1 MKKFVIGLLSVFV
14 MLGASILSACGSPK
28 INLEV
33 ASQNVSIQLNDP
45 DNDPTS
51 VVSFQ
56 ITGADDATIQ
66 TPYFTDKD
74 IAKVNS
80 VTYSTDGKGQVVIEG
95 LNEGETQLVLTT
107 QQGKVQKHINVEV
120 YSEVIEIVN
129 KKEDVENKSDRF
141 AIKGGA
147 VVLDANNF
155 FNFEPAT
162 SNRKEVVWS
171 FEDNGLQE
179 LNGATIN
186 ENILSLPENF
196 NRSEITLVATTHLG
210 VSGKV
215 TLTCLDKITT
225 DEVDIGARK
234 TKTESYQFLSTMPD
248 DNKIVTLSITP
259 NIGENGEDVGYV
271 AVKYVGD
278 LSISAVVKND
288 KGEICDD
295 LIVVSENVSAE
306 NGLYEFSVRANLDKQ
321 DDEGNSV
328 DINGLYQ
335 ISFKIGY
342 KEFNYEIDT
351 DSLNLGVLQVD
362 AKEQINGMLVTK
374 DNIDAT
380 ISQQTLYSSYSVN
393 SGYGQLYKIAL
404 TPDTVI
410 GASGQI
416 KISVAT
422 TTSHVSDLCYV
433 EMFTKSN
440 GAYTP
445 IDLTWDGKGAF
456 VSNTIE
462 STQNSI
468 LNHEIYIR
476 ANTQFLEEEETS
488 IFNGINITIESV
500 DNPNVKVLVQNIKL
514 VKTTNEI
521 VFENPIDEIFI
532 NSSSSLK
539 NTIEFVLKG
548 QTSLDGISVSSFSNP
563 YPYIKISNL
572 SFSRKTEDG
581 EGVVFTVDFELDS
594 QYLGL
599 TNNETYFVFEHENG
613 AVSDQIKFN
622 IVYPLTDANVK
633 VENQTNDVTMQKED
647 QDLFVLKNGELQL
660 VENASLSKSVL
671 MIKNGKTLPITHNF
685 NKTITEISAVADI
698 QIKFLD
704 FVYNEGL
711 EEDYETQLQNFVNRF
726 NSTNGKIEIINSA
739 ENSSNIVS
747 TNFGCEHIET
757 TKVGYTY
764 IVFVYTG
771 INEYGEETSLYRV
784 MLVESYE
791 AITHL
796 TASEK
801 SFSIYAQDSV
811 GNIEDFTKTITINF
825 SVAEV
830 SYKAKNNFNFVT
842 EIDGVKLNGYIDSN
856 NTIVWQDENGEVY
869 SNKYFDITNVNI
881 SKNYIQFVILAYTTN
896 LQQYFN
902 SSLQIQYFISSTDNK
917 LDTILGEV
925 KTAPYSVNLDFTI
938 INADRVEELIVDG
951 VDEDGIYFEIQ
962 NSNQSSKTLLVKTSP
977 TNAKD
982 SGVSYFV
989 IDSSGNS
996 SNMVSLTSMAN
1007 NRIRVDLSE
1016 TITKG
1021 ETGELYLFPS
1031 DAVYSNG
1038 VKYKYRNSND
1048 EIVDG
1053 YLELINLNSLKS
1065 GTQLTNYQWLVE
1077 NAFFINN
1084 LGEEISFKNF
1094 FHCYDILVADGLSFA
1109 HAYRVYSSE
1118 DLKNSSY
1125 FYTLMND
1132 ISIESASS
1140 FFDDFTGGL
1149 QGNSGDETISLNGG
1163 NFANTISKS
1172 GTEGGTIKNVK
1183 FNGNVTNVDGFVA
1196 NINKGNIENVVVD
1209 TNGLNSSV
1217 LTSNSSYV
1225 GGIVGENS
1233 GLIKDSRVLGLIING
1248 DTNKSTV
1255 GGIVGKNTGT
1265 IESCRVEFYNLLD
1278 SSKDD
1283 AYLKNTFT
1291 GKVVGGVIGEEILS
1305 DDKEIFQVYA
1315 YDYNLESDQ
1324 SNTRLKAGTKG
1335 ALVGT
1340 ISGSGVLTFNECFAL
1355 IDNLN
1360 TLNNFVGQ
1368 GLVESGEGVSSN
1380 VTFTNCY
1387 ISYYNESGYQSVIQ
1401 KNSDRFISSGNS
1413 GFNANINGGKEY
1425 LRYFNQDEKVSSI
1438 SLQQGVLQDSTT
1450 KLYKSLTDGQT
1461 IYFFLNKIDVDLSSL
1476 TSSQLQDYK
1485 ELNTILIKDL
1495 LGVDNDNII
1504 INSSSS
1510 NLIVSNSEIY
1520 VQSLSSKDFDL
1531 NLYSKHDVS
1540 NKVKLNASVKEAL
1553 SSLVVISQTSSSSE
1567 EYVNGINT
1575 TINLQKTKS
1584 KQFVVNLM
1592 TTSVYL
1598 GNDATEFNLETV
1610 DKFTYASQSLD
1621 EGESQVSLQQISSN
1635 VFNVTSLGEV
1645 GLNMIIYPELNI
1657 TEGNLLDVVKEKVGV
1672 SISVQPIDGAIEIG
1686 YTGDY
1691 VSISPSSV
1699 ATVMATMK
1707 TTDVNDEISPVI
1719 YQVGANN
1726 TQIKLQLKS
1735 VENNVYIFENQNKE
1749 EVIQVTRSEI
1759 IVNGGTSEIK
1769 TKEYNF
1775 RFEIVN
1781 SYKSKISGREEY
1793 KVEFV
1798 SNSQLSSN
1806 QLTLYADRQDIAK
1819 VDISNYKVENASYT
1833 SNKVEYTTETTTTG
1847 IMAPRTSSIM
1857 QVSVNPDYSYYDYME
1872 VTYEN
1877 GIIADAVTFKPVVK
1891 SEGKSNIFETTDEI
1905 QFESNPNGNGFR
1917 YTPDDED
1924 YKYNLYFL
1932 ATFNAIPQDTTIALR
1947 VAYFVNNEETGEGEE
1962 IDYVYSYIFV
1972 SYLTEPTITIDG
1984 SDNVLLA
1991 RGGSAEVKISVNIDQ
2006 EVESINITNAEQ
2018 GIDYVKI
2025 SEEIDNT
2032 TNKRIYT
2039 YRLYASILAK
2049 AEGEDNRF
2057 YVNANV
2063 IRKIN
2068 NQVETKKTT
2077 ATVTLV
2083 DFKIDEN
2090 ASYLEN
2096 AEDGTLDVYIN
2107 VPQTLD
2113 YKYVFNPETLS
2124 YDTSDTASINAYEE
2138 IMDAREFLE
2147 ENHYYPENASSNN
2160 DSYLINVE
2168 KEGEGINATYKEIS
2182 LEERIYYVVGTNTF
2196 VPVSSSGINTPFVI
2210 EVEGGRINIYA
2221 KNSTQ
2226 TSQQIMIRNYVTV
2239 NGELSIYQTFI
2250 TLQTKVYSDEDLPLL
2265 IEDVDDFLS
2274 LAESESGDAQNYIL
2288 MNDIVLDNYTPFD
2301 TQYISSFDGNGYT
2314 IFIRS
2319 FDTESQSG
2327 TLNLALFNNVSENT
2341 TLKNVRVN
2349 LYNGGD
2355 ISVNVNNF
2363 TDINIAGFAIQNNG
2377 IITNCE
2383 VVSYY
2388 TDQYALGS
2396 SGLNESATYKKST
2409 QSGLVVT
2416 YKSGNSTV
2424 VNMQETSSWS
2434 SKVAGF
2440 VLSNNGNIT
2449 NSRVGGDKVIEL
2461 GNVSTILPNQI
2472 SARYVELETFS
2483 IVAQGQ
2489 VAGFVLENQKN
2500 ISASFVKNLAMENK
2514 GQTKNE
2520 SKAYASGF
2528 VGVNNGC
2535 IITSYVEGVKQDAV
2549 KDENIYARLGS
2560 EIKSSLCVISGF
2572 VLTNNSDAEIK
2583 DSYSNIKISST
2594 NGTNEVY
2601 LASGFVYRNEGYVEN
2616 CYSASQIENQKFS
2629 QMNFSGVDETGNLL
2643 ANGEYLNCYYYNQD
2657 YSENDSSSG
2666 SSTESDFDTNVL
2678 MVPDPGEEDYFYGFA
2693 ISTYGNDDGIW
2704 AMDTTS
2710 AQEGTE
2716 GLKLIEPDMIS
2727 ISYRYKSFV
2736 DNESGEYVLPY
2747 GEIVIQNEV
2756 IKTTYG
2762 SENNPIIVRNAEEFI
2777 EVTGSSNSTAIQ
2789 NQYNEKTIFGTYRL
2803 VDDIDMSAFSA
2814 QTITLPSTQRAF
2826 AGNLY
2831 GNGFT
2836 ISNLSLS
2843 YNGQSLSY
2851 GLFKSIEPIY
2861 NAQNKISNTPRIV
2874 NLNVEVSSN
2883 LLAPDVL
2890 FVGTVA
2896 GYIKD
2901 SLIINLD
2908 INYSNNAQVQGK
2920 NFVGGLAGLVSNS
2933 SRLKNI
2939 AITNPS
2945 VQAVRFASSASSS
2958 NTYYNLTQINQNRTN
2973 VLKTLNYNYV
2983 FTGNDSIYNSVLN
2996 YSYAGGV
3003 AGYVDIY
3010 DNALSYFEYT
3020 ESPAFNINNIKVN
3033 GIVNI
3038 TGQVVGGLFGLT
3050 AHQTFIEDAGLTVA
3064 GTSSSNSS
3072 HIVTTKN
3079 YAGGVIGQSFGY
3091 LSKIFAEHE
3100 ESVQLAIE
3108 NNIYSYY
3115 ETGKDVERGIL
3126 NLFMPSP
3133 TEQRQY
3139 NQSAIGG
3146 LIGQIGSGT
3155 LNVAYSKLNVISTT
3169 ADSAGGIVGET
3180 DLSLARSYLVDID
3193 KIATEQYTRF
3203 LFNEVYS
3210 TGDVRASKD
3219 GQAKNSGGMIGTI
3232 AKSNDRV
3239 AFLASNAINFFSNID
3254 YATGENYSQEELAQ
3268 TVYQFVGGANE
3279 NVSLSTAISF
3289 WGARKEGA
3297 TGEESTTI
3305 SASVGYVQDYK
3316 FVASYGENLVKI
3328 NLYDGWSST
3337 NNNEQSQY
3345 TYMVE
3350 GIYTYTSG
3358 TIGYQATQ
3366 KVFLNS
3372 GVWSVENWSH
3382 SADRIFPEIKYSL
3395 ADPSV
3400 IYLDA
3405 YEASIRKALTT
3416 MMQNPTVTVVVRGYT
3431 SENDQTI
3438 KDIPLYLYQKDY
3450 DITGFGGSII
3460 SSEEYIVQSENR
3472 QVRMIIN
3479 DSLFTSTSTG
3489 FSITN
3494 THVVYD
3500 SDGQSV
3506 ITGGLISSSG
3516 ITGASIDGLELYIL
3530 DGVVIKAT
3538 GSSLSAGLI
3547 APTLTSSQI
3556 NSLTIDTSSVTGRAL
3571 SIQNENQSTSIN
3583 AGLIAG
3589 TAVQDSETS
3598 VMFIRNVVLKTAK
3611 DSIQIK
3617 IENSTTGGTDNFTVE
3632 NVNLG
3637 LYFGSASKNVDS
3649 ESGKPKSDLRIE
3661 INSVSNGATL
3671 STIGSG
3677 EINIGGFVGKVENL
3691 NSFGVSSQF
3700 DTSINL
3706 VLNSGANAVYAGGIF
3721 GKIEGG
3727 NTISFVG
3734 ESNSVKTK
3742 ITTKIYANAEIKIE
3756 KANLGGLI
3764 GYSNVQTSISG
3775 FEITPNIGE
3784 KITINSDSTSTSIP
3798 NAIYGGVIGYNS
3810 NITSLSSLVLNGDDG
3825 IVANSNENDV
3835 AVGSLIG
3842 YSSNNISSASGKS
3855 ILSNVNVSVNS
3866 KDENSNNPNDYYVGG
3881 LVGYYSPKSST
3892 TFESTN
3898 AYTGNIT
3905 INLNEK
3911 TQTLYTGGI
3920 FGSIENS
3927 SANIKNSIFGGK
3939 IIIQKPTTSTN
3950 LYVGGT
3956 VGDTNQAISV
3966 SNVYNYGDVFVDYK
3980 ESGTTT
3986 TTLQNYYF
3994 GGIIGNIN
4002 SSNGN
4007 EAVQPT
4013 LNNCYSA
4020 TTSHNARLAA
4030 NNKVYALVGAG
4041 SISNESSNNYYS
4053 SAVCLA
4059 FDNQGIDI
4067 GYSAISNKGYG
4078 TTDNLTHIL
4087 NAIQDLSQI
4096 TSKSDFTT
4104 WMKNKDN
4111 VDYWYTNVNK
4121 LNPNPTNS
4129 KAIVNGSGYEI
4140 IYYNAKSLDNM
4151 SGKELVNVAVI
4162 GNFEDYDF
4170 DSSIASISG
4179 WSSISGINFNIK
4191 YDDDNINTENNT
4203 TSKTIYGGIVDTMS
4217 GNSIIYGIGV
4227 NGSMSIGGTST
4238 VTMGGIVGQ
4247 MTSGLIAESY
4257 TSLDMIYRA
4266 GKTGTISAIA
4276 NYTSAKNEENQT
4288 YYTNAYINYTYAT
4301 GAVATYIDA
4310 NMYAF
4315 VSATSDKL
4323 NVSNSYTIAKLDW
4336 NDYTSDQTAPSGTTI
4351 GVFSGA
4357 TKKNSYFDIN
4367 GVNSVFYDKGNV
4379 KVITGNKTEELLKD
4393 DSLEGLKDT
4402 NNWDRAIG
4410 FNYGYPTRGFNYLKQ
4425 SSWAERSTG
4434 DSTAQTN
4441 PITYDDCITTYTY
4454 TKVKNGATPED
4465 QDATYSYMMIPNAG
4479 ILANISNIT
4488 ANNFALMYD
4497 IELSNTQFVDE
4508 EGNVDWTS
4516 LGRTLQE
4523 CELDGQDKTISGL
4536 NTSLFKALSGTVRN
4550 LRLTE
4555 IKSSTAALA
4564 GTISEGIVSNITLE
4578 GTISGGGAI
4587 GALANKIGNSS
4598 ENAVEI
4604 NTITSLV
4611 KVDSTDGNIGA
4622 IAGNVS
4628 GTVNINF
4635 CSNYGPLNTTGSGA
4649 AAGGIIGVINN
4660 YQDENSAVQQSQVT
4674 INYCFNG
4681 SSVLSGYTN
4690 TADES
4695 KNYYAGGI
4703 VGNNNS
4709 SLMTVTNCYNAG
4721 MVKAGNKK
4729 NTLMS
4734 YAAGIVAKSNSSASI
4749 SNCYNE
4755 GPIEA
4760 LGKDPETEFVLDGV
4774 EYEKD
4779 NNDNIVKN
4787 VDDNATISLQQT
4799 SSKNISAYY
4808 IANVNVTFCNFD
4820 NNVELSRNGAY
4831 LDAGKS
4837 YYTMNYKFPKKDFE
4851 NEYMGKSGDIE
4862 YWILTGKVNQH
4873 YDNIYTKVFT
4883 GVVGIDPTIF
4893 YFTNVNF
4900 IVPQNGITNGDNEGQ
4915 GKYILEY
4922 GENNIPTAFADY
4934 IKVKF
4939 SFNISMYKNDY
4950 RGLKEKSIEGSTYY
4964 LNVYDGKNTQGYF
4977 NKEYI
4982 QSVLYSLKGAPN
4994 MKNESTNST
5003 SQTTKNGYSPSQG
5016 KYTTVNIGENEYYL
5030 ADGYSEV
5037 FTSSTYTYNWDFEI
5051 SGLTDMEMSNYEISG
5066 AKIGDTSVSPKIES
5080 IKINGKNDGVILS
5093 ISLSAGTDF
5102 GDQPEISLS
5111 IIYNKT
5117 ENINIT
5123 NTNAFVY
5130 LNENS
5135 FAIDINKVNLEENTN
5150 INDYLIEG
5158 NLSTNEG
5165 QYNNV
5170 VKLTS
5175 LKNQDYYFVYDES
5188 ENQLVYYFDAKY
5200 NNDGEIEISVNEK
5213 PIDFTNIYQFI
5224 INNFPTEF
5232 TTTIYEIETETLTC
5246 NNSIDIGL
5254 KSYNGNKTEGPS
5266 LNRGETIPSIG
5277 YDFYTYYN
5285 DYISIKKEKDIE
5297 ENWIGFSISIDESV
5311 ERLSIMNQN
5320 TSDYAYYKGQEM
5332 IGDALTVTT
5341 SNDKEIYQFKDT
5353 TFESLGEYIKQITIY
5368 YQLSGEINN
5377 ENENTVKFN
5386 SAVSNVDNNS
5396 GVLVETLTER
5406 TLTGQ
5411 NILEYNQDLF
5421 INGIEPSMTATNEN
5435 DFAVVYSYEDSNNSV
5450 SMGLLNAGESIE
5462 LMNCYNF
5469 KVYSTISQN
5478 VVDGD
5483 QISITYN
5490 APYNFTNSETGE
5502 EFSTIAQYYAQL
5514 QIKNSNGELLIDW
5527 DNSTLYDP
5535 SSEEVVLNKDEFSL
5549 LKVDDGYYLFI
5560 KIENIEEIV
5569 NCEKINTNDNLEK
5582 KYTIK
5587 VNEIIESSTSYDIY
5601 KINGATNNFVY
5612 EISDNSINYD
5622 NLFNITQQEN
5632 QITIKTIF
5640 QNANK
5645 YGLTINEVLT
5655 FEEFTSGKQK
5665 DSDEIEPKDV
5675 ILTNDIFVLDES
5687 LNIDFNIYGN
5697 GYSMIVTGNAT
5708 GNVFDSLG
5716 NTELTL
5722 FKDLYIAGTTN
5733 NATIATSSNA
5743 TFTNVSVF
5751 GMLNYAAEKDKEFA
5765 GISMINADL
5774 YISMFNNGNEDKSIK
5789 ITANS
5794 VNGHIIAADGKKF
5807 DSEGNGEQGGSIIIK
5822 SGVTVNE
5829 SEKETEVSGILKA
5842 GDGANASYIEP
5853 NQKEKEQSGI
5863 GGSCG
5868 NVEKNG
5874 TVVTSQYGQNSGY
5887 IKKLNYYQSKT
5898 NISPFGR
5905 IVQWDNQTAS
5915 VGGEIC
5921 KNVVI
5926 SFSLPANAYHVAFH
5940 QGGNRS
5946 EIDTSHRVILSDGR
5960 GDVYDRFAWFKYLWQ
5975 TVDGK
5980 PLYEKPITDGGGY
5993 IDTIQLSFQGES
6005 LTFKV
6010 KFKEKI
6016 LVTDL
6021 GEITKDDFTDYI
6033 KSGNFEVWVKGGA
6046 VVDWEYDED
6055 MSWHD
6060 SIIANW
6066 DGYVNDENLIIK
6078 VLQ

>member
-56 ITGADDATIQ
+56 ITGADDTTIQ
-66 TPYFTDKD
+66 TPYFTDKN

-80 VTYSTDGKGQVVIEG
+80 ITYSTDGKGQVVVEG

-107 QQGKVQKHINVEV
+107 QQGKVQKYINVEV
-120 YSEVIEIVN
+120 YSEVVSITN
-129 KKEDVENKSDRF
+129 KNEDVESKSDRF
-141 AIKGGA
+141 AIKGGT
-147 VVLDANNF
+147 VVLDVNDF

-179 LNGATIN
+179 LNGATISD
-186 ENILSLPENF
+186 NILSLSENF

-271 AVKYVGD
+271 AVKYAGD

-288 KGEICDD
+288 KSEICDD

-351 DSLNLGVLQVD
+351 DLLNLGMLQVD

-422 TTSHVSDLCYV
+422 ATSHVSDLCYV

-476 ANTQFLEEEETS
+476 ANTQFLEGEGVS

-801 SFSIYAQDSV
+801 SFSIYAQNSV

-830 SYKAKNNFNFVT
+830 SYKAKSNFNFVT

-881 SKNYIQFVILAYTTN
+881 SKNYMQFVILAYTTN

-1021 ETGELYLFPS
+1021 EKGKLYLFPS
-1031 DAVYSNG
+1031 DAVYNNTI
-1038 VKYKYRNSND
+1038 KYKYRNSND

-1084 LGEEISFKNF
+1084 LGEEISFENF

-1132 ISIESASS
+1132 ISIESSSS
-1140 FFDDFTGGL
+1140 FFKDFTGGL

-1183 FNGNVTNVDGFVA
+1183 FNGNVTNGNGFVA

-1217 LTSNSSYV
+1217 LTSNSSSSSYV
-1225 GGIVGENS
+1225 GGIVGENN

-1248 DTNKSTV
+1248 NTNNSTV

-1278 SSKDD
+1278 SSKDE

-1305 DDKEIFQVYA
+1305 GDKEIFQIYA

-1387 ISYYNESGYQSVIQ
+1387 ISYYNESGYQSLIQ

-1520 VQSLSSKDFDL
+1520 VQTLSSKDFDL

-1553 SSLVVISQTSSSSE
+1553 SSLVVISQTSLSSE

-1621 EGESQVSLQQISSN
+1621 EGKSQVSLQQISSN

-1759 IVNGGTSEIK
+1759 IVNDGTSEIK

-1877 GIIADAVTFKPVVK
+1877 GIIVDAVTFRPVVK

-1991 RGGSAEVKISVNIDQ
+1991 KGGSAEVKISVNIDQ

-2124 YDTSDTASINAYEE
+2124 YDTSDTASISAYEK

-2168 KEGEGINATYKEIS
+2168 KEGEGINATYREIS
-2182 LEERIYYVVGTNTF
+2182 LAERIYYVVGTNTF

-2301 TQYISSFDGNGYT
+2301 TQYISSFDGNGHT

-2409 QSGLVVT
+2409 QTGLVVT

-2449 NSRVGGDKVIEL
+2449 NSRVGGDKVIEF
-2461 GNVSTILPNQI
+2461 GDVSTILPNQI

-2939 AITNPS
+2939 EITNPS

-3020 ESPAFNINNIKVN
+3020 ESPTFNVNNIKVN
-3033 GIVNI
+3033 GTVNI

-3091 LSKIFAEHE
+3091 LSKIFAEYE

-3139 NQSAIGG
+3139 DQSAIGG

-3316 FVASYGENLVKI
+3316 FAASYGENLVKI
-3328 NLYDGWSST
+3328 NLYDDWSST
-3337 NNNEQSQY
+3337 NNSEQSQY

-3556 NSLTIDTSSVTGRAL
+3556 NSLTIDTSSLTGTAL

-3598 VMFIRNVVLKTAK
+3598 VMFIRNVLVKTKQDAIAQI
-3611 DSIQIK
+3611 SITNNEGSIGNVN
-3617 IENSTTGGTDNFTVE
+3617 IV

-3637 LYFGSASKNVDS
+3637 LYFGSVSKNVDS
-3649 ESGKPKSDLRIE
+3649 ESDKPKSDLRIE

-3706 VLNSGANAVYAGGIF
+3706 VLNSEANAVYAGGIF

-3784 KITINSDSTSTSIP
+3784 KITINTDSTSTGIP

-3825 IVANSNENDV
+3825 IVANSNDNDV

-3842 YSSNNISSASGKS
+3842 YSSNNISSTSGKS
-3855 ILSNVNVSVNS
+3855 ILSNVNISVNAKDLDS
-3866 KDENSNNPNDYYVGG
+3866 KDPKTYYVGG

-3905 INLNEK
+3905 INLDRK
-3911 TQTLYTGGI
+3911 TETLYTGGI

-3950 LYVGGT
+3950 VYVGGT

-3986 TTLQNYYF
+3986 TLQNYYF
-3994 GGIIGNIN
+3994 GGIIGNID
-4002 SSNGN
+4002 SDY
-4007 EAVQPT
+4007 EPVKPT
-4013 LNNCYSA
+4013 LTNCYSA
-4020 TTSHNARLAA
+4020 TSSHNARLAA

-4059 FDNQGIDI
+4059 FDNQGEDI

-4078 TTDNLTHIL
+4078 ETNDSYYML

-4096 TSKSDFTT
+4096 ASKSDFTT

-4111 VDYWYTNVNK
+4111 VDYWYINVNK

-4129 KAIVNGSGYEI
+4129 EALVNGSG
-4140 IYYNAKSLDNM
+4140 
-4151 SGKELVNVAVI
+4151 
-4162 GNFEDYDF
+4162 F
-4170 DSSIASISG
+4170 
-4179 WSSISGINFNIK
+4179 
-4191 YDDDNINTENNT
+4191 
-4203 TSKTIYGGIVDTMS
+4203 
-4217 GNSIIYGIGV
+4217 
-4227 NGSMSIGGTST
+4227 
-4238 VTMGGIVGQ
+4238 
-4247 MTSGLIAESY
+4247 
-4257 TSLDMIYRA
+4257 
-4266 GKTGTISAIA
+4266 
-4276 NYTSAKNEENQT
+4276 
-4288 YYTNAYINYTYAT
+4288 
-4301 GAVATYIDA
+4301 
-4310 NMYAF
+4310 
-4315 VSATSDKL
+4315 
-4323 NVSNSYTIAKLDW
+4323 
-4336 NDYTSDQTAPSGTTI
+4336 
-4351 GVFSGA
+4351 
-4357 TKKNSYFDIN
+4357 
-4367 GVNSVFYDKGNV
+4367 
-4379 KVITGNKTEELLKD
+4379 
-4393 DSLEGLKDT
+4393 
-4402 NNWDRAIG
+4402 
-4410 FNYGYPTRGFNYLKQ
+4410 
-4425 SSWAERSTG
+4425 
-4434 DSTAQTN
+4434 
-4441 PITYDDCITTYTY
+4441 ITT
-4454 TKVKNGATPED
+4454 P
-4465 QDATYSYMMIPNAG
+4465 M
-4479 ILANISNIT
+4479 L
-4488 ANNFALMYD
+4488 
-4497 IELSNTQFVDE
+4497 
-4508 EGNVDWTS
+4508 WT
-4516 LGRTLQE
+4516 
-4523 CELDGQDKTISGL
+4523 I
-4536 NTSLFKALSGTVRN
+4536 
-4550 LRLTE
+4550 
-4555 IKSSTAALA
+4555 
-4564 GTISEGIVSNITLE
+4564 
-4578 GTISGGGAI
+4578 
-4587 GALANKIGNSS
+4587 
-4598 ENAVEI
+4598 
-4604 NTITSLV
+4604 
-4611 KVDSTDGNIGA
+4611 
-4622 IAGNVS
+4622 
-4628 GTVNINF
+4628 
-4635 CSNYGPLNTTGSGA
+4635 
-4649 AAGGIIGVINN
+4649 
-4660 YQDENSAVQQSQVT
+4660 
-4674 INYCFNG
+4674 
-4681 SSVLSGYTN
+4681 
-4690 TADES
+4690 
-4695 KNYYAGGI
+4695 
-4703 VGNNNS
+4703 
-4709 SLMTVTNCYNAG
+4709 
-4721 MVKAGNKK
+4721 
-4729 NTLMS
+4729 
-4734 YAAGIVAKSNSSASI
+4734 
-4749 SNCYNE
+4749 
-4755 GPIEA
+4755 
-4760 LGKDPETEFVLDGV
+4760 
-4774 EYEKD
+4774 
-4779 NNDNIVKN
+4779 
-4787 VDDNATISLQQT
+4787 
-4799 SSKNISAYY
+4799 
-4808 IANVNVTFCNFD
+4808 
-4820 NNVELSRNGAY
+4820 
-4831 LDAGKS
+4831 
-4837 YYTMNYKFPKKDFE
+4837 
-4851 NEYMGKSGDIE
+4851 
-4862 YWILTGKVNQH
+4862 
-4873 YDNIYTKVFT
+4873 
-4883 GVVGIDPTIF
+4883 
-4893 YFTNVNF
+4893 
-4900 IVPQNGITNGDNEGQ
+4900 
-4915 GKYILEY
+4915 
-4922 GENNIPTAFADY
+4922 
-4934 IKVKF
+4934 
-4939 SFNISMYKNDY
+4939 
-4950 RGLKEKSIEGSTYY
+4950 
-4964 LNVYDGKNTQGYF
+4964 
-4977 NKEYI
+4977 
-4982 QSVLYSLKGAPN
+4982 
-4994 MKNESTNST
+4994 
-5003 SQTTKNGYSPSQG
+5003 
-5016 KYTTVNIGENEYYL
+5016 
-5030 ADGYSEV
+5030 
-5037 FTSSTYTYNWDFEI
+5037 
-5051 SGLTDMEMSNYEISG
+5051 
-5066 AKIGDTSVSPKIES
+5066 
-5080 IKINGKNDGVILS
+5080 
-5093 ISLSAGTDF
+5093 
-5102 GDQPEISLS
+5102 
-5111 IIYNKT
+5111 
-5117 ENINIT
+5117 
-5123 NTNAFVY
+5123 
-5130 LNENS
+5130 
-5135 FAIDINKVNLEENTN
+5135 
-5150 INDYLIEG
+5150 
-5158 NLSTNEG
+5158 
-5165 QYNNV
+5165 
-5170 VKLTS
+5170 
-5175 LKNQDYYFVYDES
+5175 
-5188 ENQLVYYFDAKY
+5188 
-5200 NNDGEIEISVNEK
+5200 
-5213 PIDFTNIYQFI
+5213 
-5224 INNFPTEF
+5224 
-5232 TTTIYEIETETLTC
+5232 
-5246 NNSIDIGL
+5246 
-5254 KSYNGNKTEGPS
+5254 
-5266 LNRGETIPSIG
+5266 
-5277 YDFYTYYN
+5277 
-5285 DYISIKKEKDIE
+5285 
-5297 ENWIGFSISIDESV
+5297 
-5311 ERLSIMNQN
+5311 
-5320 TSDYAYYKGQEM
+5320 
-5332 IGDALTVTT
+5332 
-5341 SNDKEIYQFKDT
+5341 
-5353 TFESLGEYIKQITIY
+5353 
-5368 YQLSGEINN
+5368 
-5377 ENENTVKFN
+5377 
-5386 SAVSNVDNNS
+5386 
-5396 GVLVETLTER
+5396 
-5406 TLTGQ
+5406 
-5411 NILEYNQDLF
+5411 
-5421 INGIEPSMTATNEN
+5421 
-5435 DFAVVYSYEDSNNSV
+5435 
-5450 SMGLLNAGESIE
+5450 
-5462 LMNCYNF
+5462 
-5469 KVYSTISQN
+5469 
-5478 VVDGD
+5478 
-5483 QISITYN
+5483 
-5490 APYNFTNSETGE
+5490 
-5502 EFSTIAQYYAQL
+5502 
-5514 QIKNSNGELLIDW
+5514 
-5527 DNSTLYDP
+5527 
-5535 SSEEVVLNKDEFSL
+5535 
-5549 LKVDDGYYLFI
+5549 
-5560 KIENIEEIV
+5560 
-5569 NCEKINTNDNLEK
+5569 
-5582 KYTIK
+5582 
-5587 VNEIIESSTSYDIY
+5587 
-5601 KINGATNNFVY
+5601 
-5612 EISDNSINYD
+5612 
-5622 NLFNITQQEN
+5622 
-5632 QITIKTIF
+5632 
-5640 QNANK
+5640 
-5645 YGLTINEVLT
+5645 
-5655 FEEFTSGKQK
+5655 
-5665 DSDEIEPKDV
+5665 
-5675 ILTNDIFVLDES
+5675 
-5687 LNIDFNIYGN
+5687 
-5697 GYSMIVTGNAT
+5697 
-5708 GNVFDSLG
+5708 
-5716 NTELTL
+5716 
-5722 FKDLYIAGTTN
+5722 
-5733 NATIATSSNA
+5733 
-5743 TFTNVSVF
+5743 
-5751 GMLNYAAEKDKEFA
+5751 
-5765 GISMINADL
+5765 
-5774 YISMFNNGNEDKSIK
+5774 
-5789 ITANS
+5789 
-5794 VNGHIIAADGKKF
+5794 
-5807 DSEGNGEQGGSIIIK
+5807 
-5822 SGVTVNE
+5822 
-5829 SEKETEVSGILKA
+5829 
-5842 GDGANASYIEP
+5842 
-5853 NQKEKEQSGI
+5853 
-5863 GGSCG
+5863 
-5868 NVEKNG
+5868 
-5874 TVVTSQYGQNSGY
+5874 
-5887 IKKLNYYQSKT
+5887 
-5898 NISPFGR
+5898 
-5905 IVQWDNQTAS
+5905 
-5915 VGGEIC
+5915 
-5921 KNVVI
+5921 
-5926 SFSLPANAYHVAFH
+5926 
-5940 QGGNRS
+5940 
-5946 EIDTSHRVILSDGR
+5946 
-5960 GDVYDRFAWFKYLWQ
+5960 
-5975 TVDGK
+5975 
-5980 PLYEKPITDGGGY
+5980 
-5993 IDTIQLSFQGES
+5993 
-6005 LTFKV
+6005 
-6010 KFKEKI
+6010 
-6016 LVTDL
+6016 
-6021 GEITKDDFTDYI
+6021 
-6033 KSGNFEVWVKGGA
+6033 
-6046 VVDWEYDED
+6046 
-6055 MSWHD
+6055 
-6060 SIIANW
+6060 
-6066 DGYVNDENLIIK
+6066 
-6078 VLQ
+6078 